1 MSRDYIKINNVS
13 SLTITGLAIKSMPP
27 IVKPPMRTLIE
38 EIDGRNGD
46 IITELGYGAYDKT
59 IEIGLYGN
67 YNIDKVIAFFN
78 SKGTIEFS
86 NELGKIYNFSIAE
99 QIDFESLLKF
109 REATITIHVQPF
121 KYPTSETA
129 VSITTTTAQTITNS
143 GNIYSKPI
151 LDIKGTGVVGVKLG
165 GTQILEVDCTNNSEI
180 IIDTEILEAYT
191 PQNVLANRDITGDY
205 DSFRLEVGNNTIQ
218 FTGDFTSATITKY
231 SRWL

>member
-1 MSRDYIKINNVS
+1 MRNYVKINSTS
-13 SLTITGLAIKSMPP
+13 SLTISGLAIKSLPP
-27 IVKPPMRTLIE
+27 IVKAPQRILRE

-59 IEIGLYGN
+59 MEIGLFGN
-67 YNIDKVIAFFN
+67 YDIDKVIAFFN

-86 NELGKIYNFSIAE
+86 NELGKLYNFTIVDE
-99 QIDFESLLKF
+99 IDFESLLKF
-109 REATITIHVQPF
+109 REATIKIHVQPF
-121 KYPTSETA
+121 KYSTTETPI
-129 VSITTTTAQTITNS
+129 SISSTTAQTITNL

-180 IIDTEILEAYT
+180 IIDTDLMEAYT
-191 PQNVLANRDITGDY
+191 PLNVLANRDITGDY
-205 DSFRLEVGNNTIQ
+205 DSFKLNVGNNTIQ
-218 FTGDFTSATITKY
+218 FTGDFTSASITKV